1 MILLGVEVDDDLI
14 EEEIPAAYLAKSPAF
29 VEAKRLR
36 LQLVERGCSFY
47 VEVTGIDHC
56 F

>member
-1 MILLGVEVDDDLI
+1 MILLGVEIDDDLI
-14 EEEIPAAYLAKSPAF
+14 EQKIPAAYLAKSPAF

-36 LQLVERGCSFY
+36 LQLVKRGCGFH